1 MQTTRP
7 MQNPKAQR
15 KLASVRLDRRLV
27 TPLFRQVYQRIR
39 EAILD
44 GTLPPGA
51 SLPSTRSLAG
61 QLSTARGTIE
71 LAYAL
76 LVGEGRDAVMIEAET
91 ALAKLRAISK
101 RSASINGSDLR
112 SPQRLRAARNCNWV
126 SPRRTH
132 WGAYRYGVRLC
143 GCDYYNGCSGISLLR
158 ELL

>member
-1 MQTTRP
+1 MGAGP
-7 MQNPKAQR
+7 QR
-15 KLASVRLDRRLV
+15 KLASVWVDRRLA

-101 RSASINGSDLR
+101 RSAFNQWLGLEVTAASEGSAELQLGFSTPDSLGRLSIRRAAL
-112 SPQRLRAARNCNWV
+112 RLRLLQWV
-126 SPRRTH
+126 FWHLITP
-132 WGAYRYGVRLC
+132 
-143 GCDYYNGCSGISLLR
+143 
-158 ELL
+158 